1 MAHGGYR
8 RVLAAV
14 ALCDH
19 SGLTLKRAFELAR
32 SSGGT
37 VTALHVVRLPMLA
50 GRSPEEADASVEAL
64 AEYAVETARLRLER
78 LIGEAV
84 DRGTAEG
91 VLQLG
96 EPAIVIL
103 EEARRVQADAI
114 VLGPRHHRGLARWM
128 LGSVAERVR
137 ARANRPV
144 FVPDMGQGA
153 QLLELRP

>member
-1 MAHGGYR
+1 MAHGGYK
-8 RVLAAV
+8 RVLAAI

-50 GRSPEEADASVEAL
+50 GRSRTETEASVETL
-64 AEYAVETARLRLER
+64 AEYALGTARFRLDR

-84 DRGTAEG
+84 ERGAAEG

-96 EPAIVIL
+96 EPAEVIL
-103 EEARRVQADAI
+103 EEARRVRADAI
-114 VLGPRHHRGLARWM
+114 VLGPRHHRGLARWV

-137 ARANRPV
+137 AQANRPV